1 MRFFVIFFLFLTF
14 LNANVLQLKFKD
26 FILFVSEKYDINFL
40 YDKDMNI
47 NVFMSVHDD
56 ISKKQYLDMIK
67 QVLISNNYYLS
78 YSSGFYYIKKI
89 PKKSKIIKI
98 NNLDIKKLNSIASK
112 FNLDVHYLN
121 KNNYVVIYD
130 KTDDFNRFYETIK
143 QINFS
148 KTLKFISSIY
158 RVNINNIKNNNIN
171 INVLIKS
178 INEYSHKSLFF
189 DFFKKIGFDYKNS
202 GDDVSIYLDFLEDK
216 GYINSIVKPNFL
228 CLSGQSV
235 RFTNS
240 KVYRIPNQVVVSYD
254 KTIPTSSTT
263 YEEKTAGLLFKIKP
277 VLVGNMVKI
286 DLSFEDSYYRNKNDN
301 YVKNSIDLDTSFLIP
316 VGQKIAI
323 AGLNSDVFTRNDRK
337 YIPLLSDIP
346 IIKNLFNSSTHSHS
360 QFIYIL
366 YLNVS
371 LLHSKTSNSLLKFVS
386 KNNPFKIGGAKK

>member
-1 MRFFVIFFLFLTF
+1 MRFFIIFFLFLTF
-14 LNANVLQLKFKD
+14 LNANVLQLQFKD
-26 FILFVSEKYDINFL
+26 LILFVSEKYNINFL
-40 YDKDMNI
+40 YDKNMNVNI
-47 NVFMSVHDD
+47 LMSVHDNL
-56 ISKKQYLDMIK
+56 SKKQYVDMIK
-67 QVLISNNYYLS
+67 QVLISNNYYLF
-78 YSSGFYYIKKI
+78 YNSGFYYIKKI
-89 PKKSKIIKI
+89 PKKSKIIRI

-112 FNLDVHYLN
+112 FNLEVYYLN
-121 KNNYVVIYD
+121 KNSYIVLYD
-130 KTDDFNRFYETIK
+130 KTSNFKHFYNTIK

-189 DFFKKIGFDYKNS
+189 DFFKHIGFDYKNS
-202 GDDVSIYLDFLEDK
+202 GDDVSVYLDFLEDK
-216 GYINSIVKPNFL
+216 GFINSIVKPNFL

-235 RFTNS
+235 SFTNS
-240 KVYRIPNQVVVSYD
+240 KVYRIPNQVITSYD
-254 KTIPTSSTT
+254 KTIPTNTTT

-316 VGQKIAI
+316 LAKKVAI
-323 AGLNSDVFTRNDRK
+323 AGLNSDVFTRDNRK
-337 YIPLLSDIP
+337 YIPFLSDIP
-346 IIKNLFNSSTHSHS
+346 IIKNLFNSSTHSDS
-360 QFIYIL
+360 KFTYIL

-371 LLHSKTSNSLLKFVS
+371 LLHSKTSNPLLKFIN
-386 KNNPFKIGGAKK
+386 KNNPLKNHQRIR